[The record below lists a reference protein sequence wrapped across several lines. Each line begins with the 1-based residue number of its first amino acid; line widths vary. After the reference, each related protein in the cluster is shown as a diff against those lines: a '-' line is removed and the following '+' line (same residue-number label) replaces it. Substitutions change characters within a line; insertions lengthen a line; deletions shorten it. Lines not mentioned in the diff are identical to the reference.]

1 MSEQPEQRERLK
13 EMIDGLKRQR
23 DELALQIHLGKAE
36 AKDEWD
42 KVTAKLDELLVD
54 YEPVKDALSETAD
67 NVVSAMKL
75 VSDEV
80 WAGFKRIKKSL

>member
-1 MSEQPEQRERLK
+1 MGESQNQLNDIINALK
-13 EMIDGLKRQR
+13 QQR

-42 KVTAKLDELLVD
+42 KVTAKLDALLAD
-54 YEPVKDALSETAD
+54 YEPLKDAASETAD

-75 VSDEV
+75 VSDEI
-80 WAGFKRIKKSL
+80 WAGFKRIKSSL